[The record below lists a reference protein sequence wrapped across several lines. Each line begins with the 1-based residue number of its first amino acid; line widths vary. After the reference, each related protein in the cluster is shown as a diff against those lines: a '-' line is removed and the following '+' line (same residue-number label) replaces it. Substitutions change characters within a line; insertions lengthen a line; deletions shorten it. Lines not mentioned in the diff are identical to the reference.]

1 MDAMADNKNNLN
13 KLDKNKHI
21 NISFI
26 CSGNTCR
33 SYIAEAV
40 AAYLLRTVYYTKN
53 PSLKNKIN
61 INSAGTSVVLS
72 KVPENSFKAL
82 DMLGIPNIKLIP
94 SQINEPLVK
103 KSDLILVMSASH
115 KNTIIKSFNNFDC
128 EKIFSLKELSN
139 IILYLETEKIY
150 KMKSPISS
158 KDTLIDKKVSSLKTG
173 HGKSPSANT
182 IKTIRG
188 KIFSL
193 KNINRRV
200 PSTPDNLDIED
211 PFGKSIK
218 VYCSTAKKIH
228 ENIVTVFNY
237 LFN

>member
-1 MDAMADNKNNLN
+1 MNL
-13 KLDKNKHI
+13 
-21 NISFI
+21 
-26 CSGNTCR
+26 
-33 SYIAEAV
+33 Y
-40 AAYLLRTVYYTKN
+40 TVYYTKN

-94 SQINEPLVK
+94 SQINELLVK

-128 EKIFSLKELSN
+128 EKIFNLKELSN
-139 IILYLETEKIY
+139 VILYLETEKIY
-150 KMKSPISS
+150 KMESPISS
-158 KDTLIDKKVSSLKTG
+158 KDILRDRKVTSFKTRQG
-173 HGKSPSANT
+173 TSPSINT

-200 PSTPDNLDIED
+200 SSTPNNLDIGD

-218 VYCSTAKKIH
+218 VYCSTAKKIY
-228 ENIVTVFNY
+228 ENIVIIFNY